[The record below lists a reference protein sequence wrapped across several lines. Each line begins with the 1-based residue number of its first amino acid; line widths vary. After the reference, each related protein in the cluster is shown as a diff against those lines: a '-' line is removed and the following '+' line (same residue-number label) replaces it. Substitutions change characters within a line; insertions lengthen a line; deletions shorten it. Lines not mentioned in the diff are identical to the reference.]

1 MLRFLCLPPRPNE
14 HSRPLA
20 TWLVAALIS
29 LCAGAAFAQPGP
41 GSKHALLIGN
51 AQYAQSPLRNPENDA
66 RDLGEALRGLG
77 FEVTVLLNATR
88 AQMLEATARFAR
100 RLDRNALSL
109 VYFGGHGVQVGGRN
123 FVLPILPANA
133 LKSGDDLATQAVSL
147 EVMMA
152 PLASARPR
160 FNLVVLDACRD
171 NPFGDGRQ
179 RGGLAPLDAP
189 PNTLVAFATSPGKVA
204 FDGEGRNGTYTAHLL
219 RHIGKRELRIE
230 EVFKLVRAGVLEE
243 SRGRQLP
250 WENTALVGELAESW
264 SQPDPKT
271 WRFKLR
277 DGVKFHSGTVFDAEA
292 AAFGVNWTFSKEN
305 NFPIRSNVGPEFQ
318 AKAVD
323 KLTLDVVSD
332 SPDPIL
338 PSRLYFAPLPDPAQI
353 KNDAASLPIKPIG
366 TGPYKFVEW
375 VKGQRIRMTVNPD
388 WWGHGKKDALG
399 AATIQDV
406 ELVFRGETAVRAS
419 MLQSGEADFARF
431 LTPDLMASV
440 PRAVKGPSLETVFLR
455 LDTMYPPMADI
466 RVRKAIALAIDKQA
480 VADKIFGGAARPAS
494 QLVASV
500 VTGYNPDLQP
510 YPYDMNAAKQ
520 LVQEA
525 KAAGVPVDM
534 VITSATRR
542 GVYARHD
549 EFSEYTANQLNAV
562 GLKAKSEVMDPG
574 VHQPQFTNGGYDK
587 TPKDRGWIAN
597 NPHSNEIMDVS
608 RSMGYYRCTGSSSTF
623 CDPEMDKLI
632 DAAIPLTG
640 DERAKALAAITKK
653 FYDTYAAIPVV
664 HLDLIHGTS
673 KRLQWESRI
682 DGFLMLKEMSLAG

>member
-1 MLRFLCLPPRPNE
+1 MQPLDLVLTQSRLSRRAALRRGL
-14 HSRPLA
+14 LA
-20 TWLVAALIS
+20 GLGLASASLVAA
-29 LCAGAAFAQPGP
+29 CQPPAPAAPGAAPAKPAESKPADAKPADAARPAAESKPAEAARPAQAAPAAGKP
-41 GSKHALLIGN
+41 TAAGKIVMAMSGEPIGLENWRTTLADVIPVNRNVQEALVN
-51 AQYAQSPLRNPENDA
+51 RNPKTA
-66 RDLGEALRGLG
+66 AL
-77 FEVTVLLNATR
+77 A
-88 AQMLEATARFAR
+88 
-100 RLDRNALSL
+100 
-109 VYFGGHGVQVGGRN
+109 
-123 FVLPILPANA
+123 
-133 LKSGDDLATQAVSL
+133 
-147 EVMMA
+147 
-152 PLASARPR
+152 
-160 FNLVVLDACRD
+160 
-171 NPFGDGRQ
+171 
-179 RGGLAPLDAP
+179 
-189 PNTLVAFATSPGKVA
+189 
-204 FDGEGRNGTYTAHLL
+204 
-219 RHIGKRELRIE
+219 
-230 EVFKLVRAGVLEE
+230 
-243 SRGRQLP
+243 
-250 WENTALVGELAESW
+250 GELAESW

-292 AAFGVNWTFSKEN
+292 AAYGINWTFSKEN
-305 NFPIRSNVGPEFQ
+305 NFPIRSNVGPELQ

-323 KLTLDVVSD
+323 KLTLDLVCD
-332 SPDPIL
+332 TPDPIL

-388 WWGHGKKDALG
+388 WWGHGKPDALG

-440 PRAVKGPSLETVFLR
+440 PRAVQGPSLETVFLR

-466 RVRKAIALAIDKQA
+466 RVRKAIALAIDKQG

-510 YPYDMNAAKQ
+510 YPYDMDTAKK

-549 EFSEYTANQLNAV
+549 EFSEYTANQLNAI

-574 VHQPQFTNGGYDK
+574 IHQPQFTNGGYDK

-623 CDPEMDKLI
+623 CDPEMDKSI

-640 DERAKALAAITKK
+640 DERAKALASITRK
-653 FYDTYAAIPVV
+653 FYETYAAIPVV
-664 HLDLIHGTS
+664 HIDLIHGTS

>member
-1 MLRFLCLPPRPNE
+1 MR
-14 HSRPLA
+14 
-20 TWLVAALIS
+20 
-29 LCAGAAFAQPGP
+29 
-41 GSKHALLIGN
+41 
-51 AQYAQSPLRNPENDA
+51 
-66 RDLGEALRGLG
+66 RGLLTG
-77 FEVTVLLNATR
+77 L
-88 AQMLEATARFAR
+88 
-100 RLDRNALSL
+100 
-109 VYFGGHGVQVGGRN
+109 G
-123 FVLPILPANA
+123 
-133 LKSGDDLATQAVSL
+133 
-147 EVMMA
+147 
-152 PLASARPR
+152 LASAA
-160 FNLVVLDACRD
+160 LLAACQ
-171 NPFGDGRQ
+171 PS
-179 RGGLAPLDAP
+179 AP
-189 PNTLVAFATSPGKVA
+189 PAAPAKTEPPKPSGGAAPTAAPAAAAAAKPAAAKPADAKPADAAKPAAEAKPAEAKPAEAKPAQAAPAGGKPTASGKIVMAMSGEPIGLENWRTTLADVIPVN
-204 FDGEGRNGTYTAHLL
+204 RNVEEALVNRNPKTA
-219 RHIGKRELRIE
+219 E
-230 EVFKLVRAGVLEE
+230 
-243 SRGRQLP
+243 
-250 WENTALVGELAESW
+250 LVGELAESW

-305 NFPIRSNVGPEFQ
+305 NFPIRSNVGPPFE

-323 KLTLDVVSD
+323 RLTLDVVSET
-332 SPDPIL
+332 PDPIL
-338 PSRLYFAPLPDPAQI
+338 PSRLYFAPLPDPAQV

-375 VKGQRIRMTVNPD
+375 VKGQRIRLTVNPD
-388 WWGHGKKDALG
+388 WWGHGNAGAMG

-431 LTPDLMASV
+431 LTPDLKDSV
-440 PRAVKGPSLETVFLR
+440 PRAVQGPSLETVFLR

-466 RVRKAIALAIDKQA
+466 RVRKAIALAIDKQG

-510 YPYDMNAAKQ
+510 YPYDMDTAKK
-520 LVQEA
+520 LVAEA
-525 KAAGVPVDM
+525 RADGVPVDM

-549 EFSEYTANQLNAV
+549 EFSEYTASQLNAI

-574 VHQPQFTNGGYDK
+574 IHQPQFTNGGPDK
-587 TPKDRGWIAN
+587 VPKDRGWIAN

-608 RSMGYYRCTGSSSTF
+608 RSMGYYRCDGSSSTY

-640 DERAKALAAITKK
+640 EARAKALAAITKK
-653 FYDTYAAIPVV
+653 FYDTYATVPVV

-682 DGFLMLKEMSLAG
+682 DGFLMLKEMSLSG